1 MKKHRSVY
9 YVLTVLYIFS
19 FLACA
24 GTPQNQQPSTVSQ
37 SKVVPGVQK
46 VLLSSVENMPLNEPL
61 PGRYDNIIIR
71 KFTSDTQ
78 TKENYPRATYDCQA
92 SIIWQLKE
100 KNAYANVTD
109 VNTKYPGKSVYVD
122 MEIVDI
128 RITSTTARIWGGAF
142 AGSSFMDVLVEISDS
157 ENKKIVHKKV
167 LSTSNNAM
175 AAAWSSGSS
184 DKSLPSDLGILI
196 GEYIY
201 RIVHGTK

>member
-128 RITSTTARIWGGAF
+128 RITSTTARIWGVHLREVPLWMFWLKFQILKTKKLFIKKCFQHRIMPWQPPGVQGPVTKACPLI
-142 AGSSFMDVLVEISDS
+142 LV
-157 ENKKIVHKKV
+157 
-167 LSTSNNAM
+167 
-175 AAAWSSGSS
+175 
-184 DKSLPSDLGILI
+184 
-196 GEYIY
+196 Y
-201 RIVHGTK
+201 